1 MSKRFA
7 GSQMTREG
15 LENGHSNNVSDDET
29 PFDKPAVASES
40 VMSTRKIAM
49 PKRKMGG
56 FTAGDKPNMFKV
68 IKDDKKPQG
77 TDLNEKLTAL
87 NVQFKNKINS
97 TLESDPVADISFLF
111 DKYKTYS
118 QQLRS
123 EAKTNGAA
131 NAPPTSSFTFGTTS
145 ANVEKPKNPFAFAKP
160 SAAPSFALPSEVTK
174 PTTTVTEERLQDKKE
189 QIEIN
194 SDSDSEEE
202 KPAVNVE
209 GPKFVLAKKPTTS
222 DPPFSFG
229 GNKRKEPDSDS
240 DSEIEIKGP
249 QFTFNGTVSSSAFT
263 LPKNDAS
270 RTEESE
276 PAEKPTDNK
285 PASIFGNSSQSK
297 PTFPPSA
304 SAPSIEKNEGSKPA
318 LPAFGSNKADNGN
331 SSSPFSF
338 SFSNNEDLA
347 KESEN
352 KKEEAKPAS
361 TFGTFSAPAPSA
373 DSKPSFS
380 FSAPVQR
387 TATENKDSSK
397 PSFTFGAMGKE
408 NSNDEA
414 KKPSFTFGTSTT
426 SEKPAESSK
435 PSFTFGKAS
444 TGSTPFT
451 FGKQET
457 DKKDEKKPT
466 FTFGATAASTVPAFS
481 FGANKSEEAPPQGE
495 SSGFKFSLPFASSAP
510 TSDKD
515 TAKEVS
521 EKNSEDAS
529 AEAQEEPSKTL
540 NLSNGEENE
549 NLLFSQRA
557 KLMIFNTETKAY
569 DSRGVGELKVLQNK
583 EDNTKARI
591 LCRSDGMGHILLNT
605 SIIKSFSY
613 EALDPN
619 NENLVKCP
627 AIKAEGGLDTYVV
640 KEKQKADGRKLVQ
653 AIKDAQ
659 SPM

>member
-29 PFDKPAVASES
+29 PFDKPAIASES

-56 FTAGDKPNMFKV
+56 FTTGDKPNMFKA

-77 TDLNEKLTAL
+77 ANLNEKLTAL

-131 NAPPTSSFTFGTTS
+131 NAPSTSSFTFGTTS
-145 ANVEKPKNPFAFAKP
+145 ANMEKPKNPFA
-160 SAAPSFALPSEVTK
+160 LPAEVSK
-174 PTTTVTEERLQDKKE
+174 PTITVTEERLQDKKE

-202 KPAVNVE
+202 KLAVNVE
-209 GPKFVLAKKPTTS
+209 GPKFVLTKKPTTS

-249 QFTFNGTVSSSAFT
+249 QFTFSGTVSSGAFT

-297 PTFPPSA
+297 PIFPPFE

-318 LPAFGSNKADNGN
+318 VPAFGSNKTNNDN

-338 SFSNNEDLA
+338 SFSNNKDSA

-352 KKEEAKPAS
+352 KKDEAKPAS
-361 TFGTFSAPAPSA
+361 SFGTFSAPAPSA

-380 FSAPVQR
+380 FSAPVQS
-387 TATENKDSSK
+387 TTSANKDLSK

-426 SEKPAESSK
+426 SEKPSESSK

-444 TGSTPFT
+444 AGSTPFT

-481 FGANKSEEAPPQGE
+481 FGANKSEEAPPQGD
-495 SSGFKFSLPFASSAP
+495 STGFKFSLPFASSAT

-515 TAKEVS
+515 TTKEAS

-529 AEAQEEPSKTL
+529 AEAQEEPSKAL

-549 NLLFSQRA
+549 ILLFSQRA

-627 AIKAEGGLDTYVV
+627 AVKAEGGLDTFVV
-640 KEKQKADGRKLVQ
+640 KVKQKADGRKLVQ